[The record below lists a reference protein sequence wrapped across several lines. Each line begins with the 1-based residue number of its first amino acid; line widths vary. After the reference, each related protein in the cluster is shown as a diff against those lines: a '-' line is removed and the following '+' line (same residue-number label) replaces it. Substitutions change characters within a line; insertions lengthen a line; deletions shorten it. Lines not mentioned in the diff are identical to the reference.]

1 MAITEVLILADD
13 MSDLPAEYYL
23 LVIKNGNYT
32 FLLLLVIMANEVAD
46 LLSPLVLPSTDQEWR
61 LHINHIGR

>member
-1 MAITEVLILADD
+1 MATTEVLILADD

-23 LVIKNGNYT
+23 LVIMNGNYT

-46 LLSPLVLPSTDQEWR
+46 LLSPLVQPSTDQEWR
-61 LHINHIGR
+61 LQINHIGR